1 MKFRLI
7 KLFIWICIIF
17 GIVFYRQYVNI
28 ANFEIQKN
36 QTITVEYGD
45 TRRSILK
52 TLWNFD
58 AKMLSLYI
66 KNNVWIAPNSTI
78 LNRVT
83 LNRGSFVGLM
93 SCVLK
98 DVEEDTIVYGVPAKI
113 HKK

>member
-1 MKFRLI
+1 MKIESNAYIGDLTNVCNA
-7 KLFIWICIIF
+7 LFEGVTLVGKNSKIDTHIH
-17 GIVFYRQYVNI
+17 I
-28 ANFEIQKN
+28 AHNCKIEENVVITSG
-36 QTITVEYGD
+36 TILCGST
-45 TRRSILK
+45 
-52 TLWNFD
+52 
-58 AKMLSLYI
+58 YI